1 MIKVRGQISGIAKL
15 LVDEE
20 EIINCMFVKCLDV

>member
-1 MIKVRGQISGIAKL
+1 MIKVRGQIAGIAKL

-20 EIINCMFVKCLDV
+20 QKISCMFIKYLIV

>member
-1 MIKVRGQISGIAKL
+1 MIKVRGQIAGIAKL

-20 EIINCMFVKCLDV
+20 QNINCMFIKCLDV